1 MNIKLKWAEAGK
13 EVGRPVF
20 LLWVFPSGL
29 VELNFNCIRGHK
41 RAGTAPGSLRV
52 PVCTPV
58 FVNISSGAVHFF
70 NCSHC
75 YKAHDSKGRLTGQ
88 KGVTWSGEHN
98 TIMPVPTWPR
108 DWSRAPSVD
117 SPSVLMARLSKSPL
131 IFFQLVMQATRDYG
145 ITGVIEAC
153 LLFRFDPLPLVSF
166 TIVIRGDWLWKAAN
180 INDKNNSAAVYVGST
195 LKVHNPLFSVGKLLR
210 NKLMQRF

>member
-13 EVGRPVF
+13 EVGKPVF

-75 YKAHDSKGRLTGQ
+75 YKAHDSKGQGKMESHDRA
-88 KGVTWSGEHN
+88 N
-98 TIMPVPTWPR
+98 TTPFVLVPTWPR

-131 IFFQLVMQATRDYG
+131 IFFQLVMQATRDYA
-145 ITGVIEAC
+145 ITGVIDAC

-166 TIVIRGDWLWKAAN
+166 T
-180 INDKNNSAAVYVGST
+180 
-195 LKVHNPLFSVGKLLR
+195 
-210 NKLMQRF
+210 

>member
-13 EVGRPVF
+13 EVGKPVF

-29 VELNFNCIRGHK
+29 VKLNFNCIRGHK

-52 PVCTPV
+52 PVCTAPV
-58 FVNISSGAVHFF
+58 FVNISFGQSTSLIVLTAIKLMIQKDVWQGKME
-70 NCSHC
+70 SHDR
-75 YKAHDSKGRLTGQ
+75 A
-88 KGVTWSGEHN
+88 N
-98 TIMPVPTWPR
+98 TTPFVLVPTWPR

-145 ITGVIEAC
+145 FTGVIEAC

-166 TIVIRGDWLWKAAN
+166 T
-180 INDKNNSAAVYVGST
+180 
-195 LKVHNPLFSVGKLLR
+195 
-210 NKLMQRF
+210 

>member
-20 LLWVFPSGL
+20 LLWVFPSDL
-29 VELNFNCIRGHK
+29 VELSLYCTPDTM

-58 FVNISSGAVHFF
+58 FVNISSGTVHIF

-75 YKAHDSKGRLTGQ
+75 YKAHDSKGGLTGQ
-88 KGVTWSGEHN
+88 NGVTWSGTQSVN
-98 TIMPVPTWPR
+98 TTPFVPVPIWPR

-131 IFFQLVMQATRDYG
+131 IFFRLVMQTTRDYA

-166 TIVIRGDWLWKAAN
+166 
-180 INDKNNSAAVYVGST
+180 
-195 LKVHNPLFSVGKLLR
+195 
-210 NKLMQRF
+210 M